1 MSDLHNTLCWD
12 PETASATINTEAVN
26 PSPAVFLATHA
37 PLRIRQAAVRGR
49 DLIREDIEV
58 GEEDVLKDFLTRKAD
73 TGTLLMPIV
82 GDSGSG
88 KSHLVRWVRENIRDN
103 DKYQVIYLEKS
114 RTSLKAVIE
123 ELLSGVQDESL
134 DKLRAD
140 INSFSS
146 GLDETALARRLVNAL
161 NEALAATSPRD
172 MQGSAR
178 SLAGPK
184 GLATILQD
192 PYIQDYILAKG
203 GFIPTL
209 ASQLLNNR
217 TAGAPDRTQGFDID
231 DLPLAVG
238 DIREAARIPATLLG
252 KMISSPDLQS
262 AAVDLINLHMDTAV
276 GSVANLGGGRLFE
289 AMLQVRE
296 AYARQR
302 KEIIL
307 LVEDFAL
314 VQGVQR
320 ELLEA
325 LTEAATR
332 EGKQRYA
339 PMRTLMAITTGYF
352 RELPETV
359 LTRVAAATGGHI
371 YDLDRVF
378 SKEDDGGAQ
387 ITSFVGRYLNAARMG
402 YQKLEQAGLQTV
414 PNKCTIC
421 PFQKSCHEAFG
432 STEEGYGLYPFNES
446 ALKRMVHSVA
456 PSNEPW
462 AFVPRTVLSNVVRPV
477 LIEHAREIT
486 RGEFPSKRVKE
497 RFRTASI
504 DSPLSTALEGEID
517 NVDKVSPDR
526 RKILL
531 EFWGDAPSDPS
542 QIDSAVL
549 KAFDLQP
556 LPNNNGMPRPVTK
569 PNLEKEIQPPSTG
582 GLSPSQQRR
591 IQALEDWTQRQE
603 VLPQDIAGAIR
614 SIVADTVFRRYDWS
628 APLMRELSR
637 SALGN
642 AWSNQATVVSIEG
655 SIERLP
661 GTDRA
666 PIKFT
671 RTPVNSQFFQSLYL
685 AKEGSTEARGEHIR
699 RLAKIADDS
708 RSKLSEAIVRHME
721 ISDEELTIG
730 LRASLIGAALAGK
743 AAPKM
748 SVEELLAVAL
758 DDGATWRRGDIALRT
773 DGWRSLLEIH
783 LGGRRPL
790 VERLR
795 AALGVAQ
802 GTGAVQM
809 IDAARVFP
817 LLRDAQRT
825 WTWET
830 PEKLPSWVKPAV
842 AGFGSWNS
850 HVMEQFDALA
860 LGMNEIRKTFAQ
872 DESGPEVVKQVRSA
886 LTEAEKVGLGP
897 GQHDQLRALLASA
910 ESADWRAVAAL
921 EKDINAATSS
931 DDPRALDAV
940 LLAVAPDRGAALM
953 TISEFLRQADQWLS
967 SALAVA
973 ARRSDTSGDAAVTA
987 MTNVLGDWT
996 SLIETQGNNV

>member
-1 MSDLHNTLCWD
+1 MSDLHNTLCWI
-12 PETASATINTEAVN
+12 PEIASATVNTEAIN

-49 DLIREDIEV
+49 ELIREDIEV
-58 GEEDVLKDFLTRKAD
+58 SEEDVLKDFLTRKAD

-88 KSHLVRWVRENIRDN
+88 KSHLVRWVRENISDTN
-103 DKYQVIYLEKS
+103 KYQVIYLEKS

-123 ELLSGVQDESL
+123 ELLSGVQDDSL
-134 DKLRAD
+134 DRLRAD

-146 GLDETALARRLVNAL
+146 GLDEIALARRLVNAL
-161 NEALAATSPRD
+161 NEALAATSPKD
-172 MQGSAR
+172 MQGAAR
-178 SLAGPK
+178 ILAGPK

-192 PYIQDYILAKG
+192 PHIQGYILAEG
-203 GFIPTL
+203 GFISTL
-209 ASQLLNNR
+209 ASQLLSNR
-217 TAGAPDRTQGFDID
+217 GAIGPERAPGFDIE
-231 DLPLAVG
+231 DLPLGVS
-238 DIREAARIPATLLG
+238 DIREAARVPANLLG
-252 KMISSPDLQS
+252 KIMSSSDLQS
-262 AAVDLINLHMDTAV
+262 AAVDLINLHIDTAV

-296 AYARQR
+296 AYARKR
-302 KEIIL
+302 KEIVL

-378 SKEDDGGAQ
+378 SEEDDGGGQ
-387 ITSFVGRYLNAARMG
+387 ITSFVGRYLNAARVG
-402 YQKLEQAGLQTV
+402 RQKLEQAGLDTV
-414 PNKCTIC
+414 PNKCATC
-421 PFQKSCHEAFG
+421 PYQKTCHEAFG

-456 PSNEPW
+456 PSDKPW
-462 AFVPRTVLSNVVRPV
+462 AFIPRAVLSNVIRPM
-477 LIEHAREIT
+477 LIDHAREINE
-486 RGEFPSKRVKE
+486 GEFPSRRVKE

-504 DSPLSTALEGEID
+504 DSPLSSALEGEID
-517 NVDKVSPDR
+517 NVDKANPDR

-531 EFWGDAPSDPS
+531 EFWGDAPSDPR
-542 QIDSAVL
+542 QIDDAVL
-549 KAFDLQP
+549 KAFSLPP
-556 LPNNNGMPRPVTK
+556 LSNAGTRPPVTK
-569 PNLEKEIQPPSTG
+569 PLPEKVVQPPKPG

-603 VLPQDIAGAIR
+603 VLPQDIAGVIR

-628 APLMRELSR
+628 APLMRELPR

-655 SIERLP
+655 SVQRLP

-666 PIKFT
+666 PIKFK
-671 RTPVNSQFFQSLYL
+671 RNPVNSQFFQSLYL
-685 AKEGSTEARGEHIR
+685 AKEDSPEARGEHLR

-708 RSKLSEAIVRHME
+708 QSELSEAIVRHME

-730 LRASLIGAALAGK
+730 LRASLIGAALAGR

-748 SVEELLAVAL
+748 SDEELLAVAL
-758 DDGATWRRGDIALRT
+758 DDGGTWRRGDIAFRI
-773 DGWRSLLEIH
+773 DGWRSLLETH
-783 LGGRRPL
+783 LGRRRPL

-795 AALGVAQ
+795 TALGLAQ

-809 IDAARVFP
+809 IDAARALP
-817 LLRDAQRT
+817 LLRDAQRS

-830 PEKLPSWVKPAV
+830 PEKIPSWVRPAV
-842 AGFGSWNS
+842 AGFGRWNS
-850 HVMEQFDALA
+850 YVMEQFDALA
-860 LGMNEIRKTFAQ
+860 LRIGEIRKTFAQ
-872 DESGPEVVKQVRSA
+872 DESGPEVVRQVRSA

-910 ESADWRAVAAL
+910 EAADWRAVTAL
-921 EKDINAATSS
+921 EKDIKAATSE
-931 DDPRALDAV
+931 DDPRALDTV

-953 TISEFLRQADQWLS
+953 TISEFLRHADQWLT
-967 SALAVA
+967 SALAFA
-973 ARRSDTSGDAAVTA
+973 AGRSDTSGDAAVTA
-987 MTNVLGDWT
+987 MTNVLNDWA